1 MTARPA
7 ADGAL
12 HLTIPVREAGTVF
25 DVAMIVTPRPGA
37 PDTAS
42 SEDSGWPEG
51 YFEQTYGSIS
61 DESFVAPPRL
71 PPKQASPTLEP
82 PRV

>member
-12 HLTIPVREAGTVF
+12 HLTIPVREAGAVF
-25 DVAMIVTPRPGA
+25 DVAVIVTPRPGL
-37 PDTAS
+37 PDTANP
-42 SEDSGWPEG
+42 EDRGWPED

-61 DESFVAPPRL
+61 DESFVAPTRL
-71 PPKQASPTLEP
+71 LPKPLEP
-82 PRV
+82 LG